1 MSTGDRIKKLRRELD
16 LTQKEFGERIG
27 IKGNT
32 VAQYELG
39 RSNPID
45 AVLSLICR
53 EFNVREEWLRT
64 GEGEMFRPKP
74 SDILNQLA
82 NKYQLSNS
90 DYVIVEKFLSLS
102 PEMRKGLFDF
112 FHEITAALD
121 GLNPSV
127 PAYQRTETSA
137 SVRETVADRIEAEVN
152 DYRRELELEARQAE
166 KSSVYDD
173 TADKKNA

>member
-1 MSTGDRIKKLRRELD
+1 MKERIKKIRKELD
-16 LTQKEFGERIG
+16 LTQQEFADRLG
-27 IKGNT
+27 IKRGAIAN
-32 VAQYELG
+32 YEIG
-39 RSNPID
+39 RNEPVDSVI
-45 AVLSLICR
+45 SLICR

-64 GEGEMFRPKP
+64 GDGKMFKPKP
-74 SDILNQLA
+74 SDILDQLA
-82 NKYQLSNS
+82 DKYQLSNS

-121 GLNPSV
+121 EVNPAA
-127 PAYQRTETSA
+127 PAYRKVETSA
-137 SVRETVADRIEAEVN
+137 SANENVADRIEAEVN

-166 KSSVYDD
+166 ESSVYDD

>member
-1 MSTGDRIKKLRRELD
+1 MKERIKKIRKELD
-16 LTQKEFGERIG
+16 LTQQEFADRLG
-27 IKGNT
+27 IKRGAIAN
-32 VAQYELG
+32 YEIG
-39 RSNPID
+39 RNEPVDSVI
-45 AVLSLICR
+45 SLICR
-53 EFNVREEWLRT
+53 EFNIQEEWIRT

-82 NKYQLSNS
+82 NKYHLSNS

-121 GLNPSV
+121 GLNPAAS
-127 PAYQRTETSA
+127 AYQKTETSDSA
-137 SVRETVADRIEAEVN
+137 SETVADRIEAEVN
-152 DYRRELELEARQAE
+152 DYRRELELEARLAG

>member
-1 MSTGDRIKKLRRELD
+1 MNTGDRIKKLRRELD

-64 GEGEMFRPKP
+64 GDGKMFKPKP
-74 SDILNQLA
+74 SDILDQLA
-82 NKYQLSNS
+82 DKYQLSNS

-121 GLNPSV
+121 EVNPAA
-127 PAYQRTETSA
+127 PAYRKVETSA
-137 SVRETVADRIEAEVN
+137 SANENVADRIEAEVN

-166 KSSVYDD
+166 ESSAYGD